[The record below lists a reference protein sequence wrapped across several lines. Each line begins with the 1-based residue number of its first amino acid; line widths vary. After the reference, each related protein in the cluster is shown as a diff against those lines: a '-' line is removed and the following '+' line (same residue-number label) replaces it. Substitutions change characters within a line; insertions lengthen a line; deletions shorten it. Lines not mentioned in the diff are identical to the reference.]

1 MDVGKKR
8 PLSNSIKKILQ
19 FLNPKNCY
27 IVQQKRLQCNILRV
41 PTNDISIKDN
51 KKKLN
56 YVDVASKADDDRTR
70 SAAIKVKFMARIIS
84 LFPSVLVLF
93 FSVQVHDIEVK
104 F

>member
-8 PLSNSIKKILQ
+8 PLSNFIKKNSTI
-19 FLNPKNCY
+19 PKSKELLHCTA
-27 IVQQKRLQCNILRV
+27 KRLQCNILRV
-41 PTNDISIKDN
+41 PSNDISIKDN